1 MTSEKTSSP
10 AAAPSKSASSG
21 ESASSLS
28 ARWGANAIAGG
39 YTVVPDVLVRSMKE
53 LKLARMDLLILMV
66 LATYWRSADDM
77 PWPSKDTIA
86 TMLDVDPQTV
96 RRSVKKME
104 DLGYVKRVF
113 RQSSH
118 RDNLS
123 NKYDMRGLARA
134 VNKLA
139 KEKADLKAKRAAED
153 KATTATPKA
162 AKLKLV
168 KGSQAEP

>member
-1 MTSEKTSSP
+1 MLLPEGTQWSP
-10 AAAPSKSASSG
+10 TCWCS
-21 ESASSLS
+21 
-28 ARWGANAIAGG
+28 I
-39 YTVVPDVLVRSMKE
+39 KE

-96 RRSVKKME
+96 RCSVKKME
-104 DLGYVKRVF
+104 ELGYVRRVF

-123 NKYDMRGLARA
+123 NKYDMRGLAR
-134 VNKLA
+134 
-139 KEKADLKAKRAAED
+139 
-153 KATTATPKA
+153 
-162 AKLKLV
+162 
-168 KGSQAEP
+168 GQQAGQGKS